1 MEVITCTYCNVDVS
15 EAELKSNNLC
25 CPTCGY
31 DLSAS
36 LGGDDDDDDEDWDDE
51 DEDDEDEDD
60 EEDEDEK

>member
-15 EAELKSNNLC
+15 EAELKTNNLC

-31 DLSAS
+31 DLSGS
-36 LGGDDDDDDEDWDDE
+36 LGGDDDDDEDWDDE
-51 DEDDEDEDD
+51 DEDDKDDDD